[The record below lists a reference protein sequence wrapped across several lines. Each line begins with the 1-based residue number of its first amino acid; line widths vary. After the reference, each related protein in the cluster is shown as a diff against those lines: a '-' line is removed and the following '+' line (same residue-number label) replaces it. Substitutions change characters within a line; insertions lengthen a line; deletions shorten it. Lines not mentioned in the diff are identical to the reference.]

1 MRWRDEE
8 KCPAASGSGTSLP
21 CSAANLKP
29 RAAWGLKEK
38 TSGALSDFTMSVG
51 GAARKSL
58 PANTADDPLAVLST
72 TCSFVDSVMYLLRM
86 SLASSREMSDAII
99 GEGMFET
106 FVPLCGVIE
115 AKY

>member
-1 MRWRDEE
+1 
-8 KCPAASGSGTSLP
+8 
-21 CSAANLKP
+21 
-29 RAAWGLKEK
+29 
-38 TSGALSDFTMSVG
+38 
-51 GAARKSL
+51 
-58 PANTADDPLAVLST
+58 
-72 TCSFVDSVMYLLRM
+72 VDSVMYLLRM